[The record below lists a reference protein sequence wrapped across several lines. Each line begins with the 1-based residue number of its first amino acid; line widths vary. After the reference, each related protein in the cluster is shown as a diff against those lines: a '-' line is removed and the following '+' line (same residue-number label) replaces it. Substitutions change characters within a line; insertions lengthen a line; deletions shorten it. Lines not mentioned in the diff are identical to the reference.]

1 MLKNIIIGIALLLF
15 ATLSATIV
23 KADYNLIVPQKPSGG
38 TSVWSQIVVQEWE
51 KHLGE
56 KINIQYMP
64 GARDQLGPNTFQSTL
79 RFSDNNILVSHG
91 GNGISYLM
99 EPVEYNYLDWES
111 IGQMNLNIIVGAND
125 TIDKGDISFAAGS
138 GMTPEI
144 MAIVLLIAGPE
155 GNPAEVF
162 DKHITWVKGMSGS
175 ERRLAF
181 MRGDLNATRENPA
194 AYKKHVMPL
203 IDKGVAFTWFHHGLL
218 NVETGQ
224 HETDPNFKEPTL
236 EQLYFHTHGVY
247 PSGDFYDAYKL
258 VKSWRDA
265 LQKAFWVNKGN
276 PNKDKLVDA
285 LNKMIADPVSMA
297 NIEKKVGKYEWR
309 TGADGDKAVQTL
321 KSFITPEAL
330 KTLTEFGN
338 QQLGFNTVYKEQL
351 TQ

>member
-1 MLKNIIIGIALLLF
+1 MLRILIAMFFLTTV
-15 ATLSATIV
+15 A
-23 KADYNLIVPQKPSGG
+23 KADYNLIVPQNPSGG

-51 KHLGE
+51 KHLEE
-56 KINIQYMP
+56 KINLIYKP
-64 GARDQLGPNTFQSTL
+64 GARDQLGPNEFQKEL
-79 RFSDNNILVSHG
+79 RFDNKTILVSHG

-99 EPVEYNYLDWES
+99 EPVQYDYLDWES
-111 IGQMNLNIIVGAND
+111 IGQMNLNIIVGANK
-125 TIDKGDISFAAGS
+125 TVKTGKVSFAAGS

-144 MAIVLLIAGPE
+144 MAITLLLTGPDQD
-155 GNPAEVF
+155 PIEVF
-162 DKHITWVKGMSGS
+162 NKNITWVKGMKGS

-203 IDKGVAFTWFHHGLL
+203 IEKGVAYTWFHHGLL
-218 NVETGQ
+218 DVKSGQ
-224 HETDPNFKEPTL
+224 HVNDPNFTEPTF
-236 EQLYFHTHGVY
+236 ETLYQETWGVA

-265 LQKAFWVNKGN
+265 LQKAFWVNKDN
-276 PNKDKLVDA
+276 PNKQKLVDA
-285 LNKMIADPVSMA
+285 LNKMIADPESMA

-309 TGADGDKAVQTL
+309 TGTNGDEAVKTL
-321 KSFITPEAL
+321 KSFITPTAL
-330 KTLTEFGN
+330 KTLTDFGN